1 MISLLIAL
9 LFLIAAVVIHYLPPS
24 DRKDDK

>member
-24 DRKDDK
+24 DKGEDK